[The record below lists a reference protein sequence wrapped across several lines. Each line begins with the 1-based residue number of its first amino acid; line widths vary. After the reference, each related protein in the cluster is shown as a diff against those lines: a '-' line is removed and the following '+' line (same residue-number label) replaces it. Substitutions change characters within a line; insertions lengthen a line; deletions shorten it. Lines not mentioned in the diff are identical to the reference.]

1 MSPELAGILTAIALA
16 VIVFIVAMDPR
27 GPGNP

>member
-1 MSPELAGILTAIALA
+1 MSPELAGILTVIALA
-16 VIVFIVAMDPR
+16 IIVLIVVMDPR

>member
-1 MSPELAGILTAIALA
+1 MSPELAGILTVIALLT
-16 VIVFIVAMDPR
+16 IVLIVVTDPR

>member
-1 MSPELAGILTAIALA
+1 MSSELAGILTIIALA
-16 VIVFIVAMDPR
+16 AIVLIVVMDPR